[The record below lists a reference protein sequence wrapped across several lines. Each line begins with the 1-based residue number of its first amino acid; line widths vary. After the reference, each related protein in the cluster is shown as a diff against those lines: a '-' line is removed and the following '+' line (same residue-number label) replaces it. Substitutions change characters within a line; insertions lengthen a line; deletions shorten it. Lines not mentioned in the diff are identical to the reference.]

1 MVTVAQFGRASAGEA
16 ESCGFKSRR
25 PPMENIS
32 LKLAIQKNGRL
43 TRETIGLLNESG
55 LLFDE
60 YNQSSFST
68 CSNFPLE
75 LIYMRDDD
83 IPNYVE
89 KGAVDLGVVGQN
101 ILNESNKFVK
111 NIIGL
116 NFGFCSL
123 SIAVPEQSNIKKMA
137 QLKNTKIV
145 TSYPNSTKEYFKK
158 KNISANII
166 SVSGSVEI
174 TPALG
179 MADAIVDLVAT
190 GRTLALNNL
199 RVIEKIYDSQ
209 AILIAGNKTNLSDKK
224 QILMQ
229 KLIKRFKKVLSGNSL
244 LSVEKLII

>member
-1 MVTVAQFGRASAGEA
+1 MVKSY
-16 ESCGFKSRR
+16 FKN
-25 PPMENIS
+25 MKNGN
-32 LKLAIQKNGRL
+32 LKLAIQKDGRL
-43 TRETIGLLNESG
+43 TEDAVSFLRSAGLQFENYKQK
-55 LLFDE
+55 LF
-60 YNQSSFST
+60 SS
-68 CSNFPLE
+68 CRNFPLE
-75 LIYMRDDD
+75 IVYVRDDD
-83 IPNYVE
+83 IPDYVGS
-89 KGAVDLGVVGQN
+89 GAVDLGVVGQN
-101 ILNESNKFVK
+101 IIYESNNCVT
-111 NIIGL
+111 NIIEL

-123 SIAVPEQSNIKKMA
+123 SIAVPEESNIKKIE
-137 QLKNTKIV
+137 QLKNAKIV

-244 LSVEKLII
+244 LSVEKLIL

>member
-1 MVTVAQFGRASAGEA
+1 M
-16 ESCGFKSRR
+16 K
-25 PPMENIS
+25 NDN

-43 TRETIGLLNESG
+43 TCETINLLCESG
-55 LLFDE
+55 LEFDVCKQ
-60 YNQSSFST
+60 NSFST

-75 LIYMRDDD
+75 IVYVRDDD

-89 KGAVDLGVVGQN
+89 SGAVDLGVVGQN
-101 ILNESNKFVK
+101 ILYESNKRVT

-123 SIAVPEQSNIKKMA
+123 SIAIPEESNIKKIEE
-137 QLKNTKIV
+137 LKNARIF
-145 TSYPNSTKEYFKK
+145 TSYPNSSKKYFKK
-158 KNISANII
+158 KNVPVNIV

-179 MADAIVDLVAT
+179 IADAIVDLVAT

-199 RVIEKIYDSQ
+199 KVIEKIYNSQ
-209 AILIAGNKTNLSDKK
+209 AALIVGNKNNLSVEK

-229 KLIKRFKKVLSGNSL
+229 KLIKRFKKVLSGISL
-244 LSVEKLII
+244 SPVEKLFI